1 MFCHQTLHPYS
12 CSNLSGMSLCKTMW
26 YPCAAVEVFT
36 VYLFD
41 QWTILIGI
49 SNETFNIGS
58 DSICNLLEKLYDACS
73 CHNNCSAVLTWTL
86 IGIIN
91 KTLGTTLYLTPNLT
105 LKLSENPTATLTSKG
120 RSDYDDRMKRKKEIK
135 KTLRL
140 FYMLMNANCAQRVI
154 VRIHF
159 IALCLKDAE
168 MWNVLH
174 YPSSFI
180 TQL

>member
-1 MFCHQTLHPYS
+1 MSRVVIDEMLRYMFCHQTLHPYS

-86 IGIIN
+86 IGIIS

-135 KTLRL
+135 NAAVVLHVNECQLRTTCNRSYSL
-140 FYMLMNANCAQRVI
+140 YSSV
-154 VRIHF
+154 
-159 IALCLKDAE
+159 LKDAE
-168 MWNVLH
+168 M
-174 YPSSFI
+174 
-180 TQL
+180 